1 MHNQCL
7 SPLEHPCPGC
17 WSHARCGPALAA
29 FLPHGW
35 WVPMGVT
42 FPSCRMRETGPT
54 PPFPHLQHNL
64 VWPFQ
69 FSSCQTL
76 YKLLLHIAA
85 INHQSL
91 LEGLRCAS
99 LQTITSLSSSHNLVT
114 ASYLPAWSTYQ
125 PINPSKFARWVH
137 CCRFPRLRLMCSLP
151 NIFCSDAYSKH
162 TLPQLSP
169 DELASFLFPSHYYL
183 LFSPW
188 DVSCSASLF
197 SYSILEIMKCS
208 ARSFHLQAWAE
219 QPEFHI
225 CTLEPSHSALP
236 RYIYAANI

>member
-7 SPLEHPCPGC
+7 SPLEHPCPL
-17 WSHARCGPALAA
+17 LAA
-29 FLPHGW
+29 GATHAVALPWQHFYPMAGG
-35 WVPMGVT
+35 WVPMGGT
-42 FPSCRMRETGPT
+42 FLSRRMRETGPT

-64 VWPFQ
+64 VWPLQ

-99 LQTITSLSSSHNLVT
+99 LQTITSLSSSDNLAT
-114 ASYLPAWSTYQ
+114 ASYLPARSTYQ

-151 NIFCSDAYSKH
+151 NIF
-162 TLPQLSP
+162 
-169 DELASFLFPSHYYL
+169 
-183 LFSPW
+183 
-188 DVSCSASLF
+188 
-197 SYSILEIMKCS
+197 
-208 ARSFHLQAWAE
+208 LQ
-219 QPEFHI
+219 
-225 CTLEPSHSALP
+225 
-236 RYIYAANI
+236 